1 VDLSID
7 QGELVALAGPPGSGK
22 TTLLH
27 LMATLDR
34 PGSGI
39 VRLNGHLCQT
49 NRAERSPDLW
59 PGEGRG
65 RRAPPRAARPGSP
78 RWWPPGGPPGRPAPN
93 AARPQHKARAATII
107 GRKVQHMEEG
117 YTQLGTVLTDQRPED
132 SEADGVIVVGRFKG
146 DPYDGVQLSYDAG
159 RRNLYLTSE
168 AALRLAILLAAAAE
182 RDIDIR

>member
-7 QGELVALAGPPGSGK
+7 QGELVALAGPPGPGK

-59 PGEGRG
+59 PGQGRG
-65 RRAPPRAARPGSP
+65 RRAPLPAARPGSP
-78 RWWPPGGPPGRPAPN
+78 RW
-93 AARPQHKARAATII
+93 
-107 GRKVQHMEEG
+107 
-117 YTQLGTVLTDQRPED
+117 
-132 SEADGVIVVGRFKG
+132 
-146 DPYDGVQLSYDAG
+146 
-159 RRNLYLTSE
+159 
-168 AALRLAILLAAAAE
+168 
-182 RDIDIR
+182 